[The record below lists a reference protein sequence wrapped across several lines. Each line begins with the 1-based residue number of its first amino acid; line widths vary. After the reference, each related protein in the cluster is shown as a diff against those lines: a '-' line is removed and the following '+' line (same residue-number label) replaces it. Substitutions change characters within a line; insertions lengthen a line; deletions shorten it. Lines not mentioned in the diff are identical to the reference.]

1 MFQHQKAINRY
12 ISKFTDGLVKIYEQE
27 MEKLMKRNQALR
39 LSEALTK
46 DISDEVAH
54 LIKLNMLERDR

>member
-1 MFQHQKAINRY
+1 
-12 ISKFTDGLVKIYEQE
+12 